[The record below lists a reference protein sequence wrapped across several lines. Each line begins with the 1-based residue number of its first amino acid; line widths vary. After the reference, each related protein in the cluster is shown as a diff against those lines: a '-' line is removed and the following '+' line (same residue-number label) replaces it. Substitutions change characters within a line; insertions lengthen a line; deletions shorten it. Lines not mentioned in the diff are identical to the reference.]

1 MRKLIQLAPG
11 TWIDPSRVL
20 CIEVWTDERMPSV
33 LVTTRD
39 EARVTIHVSPQEDLV
54 RLADDIAKK
63 VNELRD

>member
-1 MRKLIQLAPG
+1 
-11 TWIDPSRVL
+11 
-20 CIEVWTDERMPSV
+20 MPSV